1 MRQSL
6 NETDSLSEAA
16 SLSNTRRTQVI
27 QTELK

>member
-6 NETDSLSEAA
+6 NEADSLSEAA